1 MSGRNGDR
9 SRFHRGRKAKIARR
23 LRWREIVVNGKE
35 MPSATNSAAK
45 PRADKFTP

>member
-23 LRWREIVVNGKE
+23 LRWREIIVGGKE
-35 MPSATNSAAK
+35 TPLATNSAAK
-45 PRADKFTP
+45 PRANKSTP

>member
-23 LRWREIVVNGKE
+23 LRWREVSVKVKE
-35 MPSATNSAAK
+35 TASTTGSPAK
-45 PRADKFTP
+45 TRVDKSTT